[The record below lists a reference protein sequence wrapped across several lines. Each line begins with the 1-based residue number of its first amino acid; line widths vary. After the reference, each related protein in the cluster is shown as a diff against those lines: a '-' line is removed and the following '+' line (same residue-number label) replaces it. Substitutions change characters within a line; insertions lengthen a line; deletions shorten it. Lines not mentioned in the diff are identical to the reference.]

1 MLWGFC
7 RNLKFFLNCKC
18 AVVMSM
24 MKKSEQTQR
33 TQRGLLGGVVPAGQP
48 GRFAYVT
55 GVE

>member
-1 MLWGFC
+1 
-7 RNLKFFLNCKC
+7 
-18 AVVMSM
+18 MSM